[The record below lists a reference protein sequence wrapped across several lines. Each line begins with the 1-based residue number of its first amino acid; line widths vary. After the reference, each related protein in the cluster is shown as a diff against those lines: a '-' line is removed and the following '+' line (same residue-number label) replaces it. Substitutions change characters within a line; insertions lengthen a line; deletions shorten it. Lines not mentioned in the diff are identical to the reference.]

1 MAKGNPGWGMPEMLT
16 MAPPTLTEF
25 ERTVRRLKLKPHQY
39 VSSEELRAWV
49 VRNSH
54 SRYVPESLLRAWGV
68 KVRVAV
74 HD

>member
-1 MAKGNPGWGMPEMLT
+1 MAKGNPDRGKPEMLT
-16 MAPPTLTEF
+16 MATPTSTEF

-39 VSSEELRAWV
+39 VTSEELRAWV